1 MSNSTCK
8 TKQGNPKFNL
18 LERSLKIVDS
28 NTAARFLGTTG
39 FLKFMVDYGDA
50 LGIRCL
56 AKGSPSSGQ
65 QYFFIEDL
73 LYLKDEYFSND

>member
-8 TKQGNPKFNL
+8 TKQGNPEFDL
-18 LERSLKIVDS
+18 LERSLRIVDS

-39 FLKFMVDYGDA
+39 FLKFMVDYGGA

-73 LYLKDEYFSND
+73 LYLKDEYFSTE